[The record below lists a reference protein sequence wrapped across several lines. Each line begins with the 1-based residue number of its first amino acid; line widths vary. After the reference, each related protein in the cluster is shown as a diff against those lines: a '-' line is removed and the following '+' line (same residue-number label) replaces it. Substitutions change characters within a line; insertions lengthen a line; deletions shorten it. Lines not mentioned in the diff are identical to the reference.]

1 MEPEFELIN
10 YVLDCVSCLVM
21 VRKLISIWCCCL
33 VAKSCPTLLWP
44 CGLLP
49 ARLLCPW
56 DFPGKSTG
64 VGFHFLVQVIFLC
77 RDQTHIS
84 CLTGRFTTTEPP
96 MWVYVRAIS
105 RFSHVWLFLTP
116 MDCSLPG
123 SSVRGFS
130 RQEYWSVLLSPSSG
144 DRIHLSM
151 SPALAGRF

>member
-33 VAKSCPTLLWP
+33 VAKLCPTLLWP

-84 CLTGRFTTTEPP
+84 CLTGRFATTESP
-96 MWVYVRAIS
+96 VCVCVCVCVCACVRVRARVLS
-105 RFSHVWLFLTP
+105 RFSHV
-116 MDCSLPG
+116 
-123 SSVRGFS
+123 RGFFFTPWTVAC
-130 RQEYWSVLLSPSSG
+130 QAPLSVDSLG
-144 DRIHLSM
+144 KNARVCC
-151 SPALAGRF
+151 